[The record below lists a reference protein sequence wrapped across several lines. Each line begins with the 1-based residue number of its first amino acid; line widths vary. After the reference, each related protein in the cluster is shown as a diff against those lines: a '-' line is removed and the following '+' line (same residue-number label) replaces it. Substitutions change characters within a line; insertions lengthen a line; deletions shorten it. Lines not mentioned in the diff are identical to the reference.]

1 MLLSLV
7 LGCAS
12 CQWHEAEAVIAM
24 ADSID
29 QTQHVIYDDTA
40 ALGLVIRQLDNPMG
54 RVFKHSTL
62 GKAYYYM
69 GRNLED
75 NYQQIAEAAEC
86 YIEADRLHIDDPIY
100 RGRVNTCMGYICGRN
115 NSDSLALIFYERACK
130 DFKNSNDKWRYAQ
143 NLLSRSIFNINLHKY
158 TVGDSLLQVAQL
170 YQLDNAYRA
179 RCLEAKGR
187 YFYEQQKYDSALVY
201 FNQGLEYWQ
210 TKEDRCFSYLKIM
223 QSYYFGYKDVD
234 STTHYAKLLIS
245 LSNKPNFL
253 VNAYYCLMLDANT
266 KNNSEQLS
274 HYAHARADAQT
285 LLRKNVSEL
294 AESTSILETYLSN
307 PHPLRKIWVIIICSI
322 VFCLFFSVGII
333 AYRKYIVMRM
343 QSTETN
349 LQVAQE
355 RIEDLS
361 NRLEEQEAQKQ
372 THYHDKNLAKI
383 LKKYPTP
390 PNRWNEYSLLKKD
403 VEPYLYNWLIALEL
417 LGLTNRE
424 KVFCVFIFV
433 YRHLPISEV
442 ADYMNIT
449 NRAVRVLKT
458 RVAQKLGI
466 TSVELIDYL
475 QKLTNAD

>member
-1 MLLSLV
+1 M
-7 LGCAS
+7 
-12 CQWHEAEAVIAM
+12 Q
-24 ADSID
+24 
-29 QTQHVIYDDTA
+29 
-40 ALGLVIRQLDNPMG
+40 
-54 RVFKHSTL
+54 
-62 GKAYYYM
+62 
-69 GRNLED
+69 
-75 NYQQIAEAAEC
+75 
-86 YIEADRLHIDDPIY
+86 IDDPIY
-100 RGRVNTCMGYICGRN
+100 RGRVNTCMGYLCGRN

-223 QSYYFGYKDVD
+223 QSYWNKNQID
-234 STTHYAKLLIS
+234 STVYYAKLLIS

-307 PHPLRKIWVIIICSI
+307 PHPLRKIRVIIICSI

-361 NRLEEQEAQKQ
+361 SRLEEQEAQKQ

-390 PNRWNEYSLLKKD
+390 LNQWNEYPKLKKD
-403 VEPYLYNWLIALEL
+403 LEAYLCNWLVELEQ

-424 KVFCVFIFV
+424 KVFCVYIFI
-433 YRHLPISEV
+433 YPHLPLSRV

-449 NRAVRVLKT
+449 EKAVRVLKT
-458 RVAQKLGI
+458 RIVQKLGI
-466 TSVELIDYL
+466 ASGQLHDYL
-475 QKLTNAD
+475 RRMINAE